1 MSYIFTSFYFFW
13 VDVSCQGLLHSLNGI
28 LFKCIFCDNVFSGQ
42 FFGATIFLLSL
53 SSAMT
58 VLIMKLHFS
67 GEHGSKVPRWLRKIV
82 LVCLARVVRMN
93 KTASQA
99 CKVTIYFDLLIIS

>member
-1 MSYIFTSFYFFW
+1 MF
-13 VDVSCQGLLHSLNGI
+13 I
-28 LFKCIFCDNVFSGQ
+28 LGQ

-67 GEHGSKVPRWLRKIV
+67 GEHGAKVPRWIRTVV
-82 LVCLARVVRMN
+82 LVCLARVVRMH
-93 KTASQA
+93 KTTEQTY
-99 CKVTIYFDLLIIS
+99 KVRIKKQTRVEINQSVVSNI

>member
-1 MSYIFTSFYFFW
+1 MKSSYTMLCTIF
-13 VDVSCQGLLHSLNGI
+13 V
-28 LFKCIFCDNVFSGQ
+28 SGQ

-67 GEHGSKVPRWLRKIV
+67 GEHGGKVPNWLRKLV
-82 LVCLARVVRMN
+82 LVCLARVVRMG
-93 KTASQA
+93 KTARSDDNEQKYQ
-99 CKVTIYFDLLIIS
+99 KVSTLSNFNAKLI

>member
-1 MSYIFTSFYFFW
+1 MGGQVFLSQNVVSLNSTSFYF
-13 VDVSCQGLLHSLNGI
+13 QT
-28 LFKCIFCDNVFSGQ
+28 GQ

-67 GEHGSKVPRWLRKIV
+67 GEHGAKVPRWLRKIV
-82 LVCLARVVRMN
+82 LVCLARVVRMH
-93 KTASQA
+93 KTATA
-99 CKVTIYFDLLIIS
+99 TCKVRCISEY